1 MRHAPS
7 PFAGSRS
14 DYGRPESRKSDPWQ
28 SISAPNTIDHAK
40 LKNRAF
46 QCVKDFT
53 IGLLVSQ
60 TVESVR
66 QRYTL
71 CSVMPSCLTNR
82 ARVWPFPL
90 QDFSFP
96 WFADDYLR
104 GVSFPCRDP
113 VRLSVEKT
121 GLKPGPVFSGRVKNG
136 EHV

>member
-28 SISAPNTIDHAK
+28 SISASNTIDHAK

-82 ARVWPFPL
+82 ARVWPFPCRTSASL
-90 QDFSFP
+90 SLRMIISGVYRFP
-96 WFADDYLR
+96 AVIR
-104 GVSFPCRDP
+104 CACQSR
-113 VRLSVEKT
+113 RLA
-121 GLKPGPVFSGRVKNG
+121 
-136 EHV
+136 